1 MFDAPVVRGG
11 APPTSIRWAS
21 MTDQT
26 ALDDAPAPVGNGQG
40 RPTTPDPRE
49 RDRRASSAWRP
60 GGSLARRFLLA
71 NVAIYLIVGL
81 AAGAWLGGLLERG
94 IVQQTATVT
103 GLYVNSFTAPLLAPL
118 ASNGQLPPSTMTALD
133 ELVERPA
140 FAQEVAEL
148 IVWSPEGTVAYHPD
162 PSLVSERLEPG
173 EGFAAALGGEIVAG
187 WSDASQQEVLPGLT
201 PRDRLLEIYVPI
213 RDPESGRIVAV
224 AETYK
229 VPDALDR
236 EVGEARLTAWAVIAL
251 AITVSA
257 AVLYGLVKRGSDR
270 IVRQDEALAQQV
282 TELSGLLHENEMLNE
297 RVRLA
302 AERSTTVNERAMR
315 RISSD
320 LHDGPGQSL
329 SLALLRIDG
338 LRQDRAEVAEDE
350 AVELAAIEAAMQE
363 AMKDMR
369 AIAAGLRLPELSGM
383 SAAEVA
389 QRAVDGHVKRS
400 GTKVDLRVASLP
412 EDVPLSVRVSLYRAI
427 TELLSNATRHAEGAS
442 IRATVESRGPLL
454 CLQVRDDGPG
464 FDPRG
469 LSESPRLGLAGTREQ
484 AELLG
489 GRFEVRSA
497 LGEGTTVD
505 VCWRL
510 HGNHPEEGEML
521 T

>member
-1 MFDAPVVRGG
+1 
-11 APPTSIRWAS
+11 

-26 ALDDAPAPVGNGQG
+26 GPHDAPAAAGNEHG
-40 RPTTPDPRE
+40 RATGLDLHKRRQPTV
-49 RDRRASSAWRP
+49 AAWRP
-60 GGSLARRFLLA
+60 GMSLARRFLLA
-71 NVAIYLIVGL
+71 NVAIYLVVGI
-81 AAGAWLGGLLERG
+81 AAGFWLGGLLERG
-94 IVQQTATVT
+94 IIQQTATVT
-103 GLYVNSFTAPLLAPL
+103 GLYVNSFIAPQLAPL
-118 ASNGQLPPSTMTALD
+118 ATADELPPSAMSALD
-133 ELVERPA
+133 ELSTQPA
-140 FAQEVAEL
+140 FTDEVAAL

-162 PSLVSERLEPG
+162 QSLVGERFDPG
-173 EGFAAALGGEIVAG
+173 DALATALGGEIVAG
-187 WSDASQQEVLPGLT
+187 WSDANQLSDRAGVT
-201 PRDRLLEIYVPI
+201 PDDRLLEVYVPI
-213 RDPESGRIVAV
+213 REPVSGRIVAV

-236 EVGEARLTAWAVIAL
+236 EVGQARLTAWAVIAL

-257 AVLYGLVKRGSDR
+257 AVLYGLVKRGSDT

-282 TELSGLLHENEMLNE
+282 TDLSGLLRENEMLNE

-302 AERSTTVNERAMR
+302 AERSTTVNERALR

-338 LRQDRAEVAEDE
+338 LQRDRVEAGEAEAGTDE
-350 AVELAAIEAAMQE
+350 AAELAAIEAAMQE

-369 AIAAGLRLPELSGM
+369 AIAAGLRLPELTAM

-389 QRAVDGHVKRS
+389 QRAVDGHVRRS
-400 GTKVDLRVASLP
+400 GTTVDLRVASLP
-412 EDVPLSVRVSLYRAI
+412 DDVPLSVRVSLYRAM

-442 IRATVESRGPLL
+442 IWATVESRGPLL
-454 CLQVRDDGPG
+454 CLQVRDDGAG
-464 FDPRG
+464 FDPHK
-469 LSESPRLGLAGTREQ
+469 LSQSPGLGLAGTREQ

-489 GRFEVRSA
+489 GRFEVRST

-510 HGNHPEEGEML
+510 HGHHLEEGDVL
-521 T
+521 A